1 MVIRA
6 DDQGRSLPLVGLFAG
21 IGGLEL
27 GLSRS
32 GHESLL
38 VCELDRAA
46 RAVLDARLPDV
57 GKHDDVRTL
66 RALPRETQ
74 LVVAGFP
81 CQDLSQAGQTR
92 GIEGARSGLVGEVFR
107 LLRKSQVPWVVL
119 ENVPFMLQLAQ
130 GQALDV
136 IVQALEELGYRW
148 AYRVVDARAF
158 GLPQRRRRVFLVA
171 SLQEDPRRVLFADDA
186 GTPAEELRSQS
197 SACGFYWTEGVRGL
211 GWAVDAIPTLKGGS
225 TVGVPSAPAIW
236 LPDGTFV
243 TPDIRDA
250 ERLQG
255 FRADWTLPAERVV
268 KAGMRWK
275 LIGNAVCVP
284 VAAWLGRRLR
294 NPGAFELP
302 GVRRLQRG
310 GAWPRAAWNVG
321 EGIHTADISEW
332 PRQLRRV
339 QLARFLRWP
348 GKPLSPRATAGFLS
362 RTQKASLRFPPG
374 FIDSLQAHLGRARA
388 AESDGAAQQRSGTS

>member
-6 DDQGRSLPLVGLFAG
+6 EGRTLPMVGLFAG

-27 GLSRS
+27 GLARS
-32 GHESLL
+32 GHEALL
-38 VCELDRAA
+38 VCELDRGA
-46 RAVLDARLPDV
+46 RAVLDARLPNV
-57 GKHDDVRTL
+57 GKHDDVCTL
-66 RALPRETQ
+66 RALPKETQ
-74 LVVAGFP
+74 LVAAGFP

-130 GQALDV
+130 GQALAV
-136 IVQALEELGYRW
+136 IVRALEALGYRW

-171 SLQEDPRRVLFADDA
+171 SLTDDPRRVLYADEC
-186 GTPAEELRSQS
+186 GTPAEEMRSPN

-211 GWAVDAIPTLKGGS
+211 GWAVDAVPTLKGGS

-236 LPDGTFV
+236 LPDDTFV

-255 FRADWTLPAERVV
+255 FRADWTLPAELVV
-268 KAGMRWK
+268 KSGMRWK
-275 LIGNAVCVP
+275 LVGNAVCVP
-284 VAAWLGRRLR
+284 VAAWLGQRLR
-294 NPGAFELP
+294 NPGALELQ
-302 GVRRLQRG
+302 GVRPLASG
-310 GAWPRAAWNVG
+310 GAWPSAAWNVG
-321 EGIHTADISEW
+321 DGVYSADISEW
-332 PRQLRRV
+332 PRHVRRV
-339 QLARFLRWP
+339 KLARFLRWP
-348 GKPLSPRATAGFLS
+348 GKPLSSRATAGFLS

-374 FIDSLQAHLGRARA
+374 FIDSLQAHLDRTLA
-388 AESDGAAQQRSGTS
+388 AESDGVAPRRSGTS